1 MIVVK
6 STSHPFIGPFLR
18 DHDPQAHLPTAN
30 YILDVSGFSSDGSS
44 PTGIRSGEDQGAKA
58 PEAFCGGKGVF
69 LLGVGVCLFYAMYI
83 PYISTER

>member
-1 MIVVK
+1 M
-6 STSHPFIGPFLR
+6 SR
-18 DHDPQAHLPTAN
+18 
-30 YILDVSGFSSDGSS
+30 FSLDGSS